1 MDKAGYDT
9 DIPEERT
16 RLTMKPAEK
25 NGGPL
30 PVVSVPAIKKHR
42 KGEKMFD
49 FIPARHIFVLMGF
62 LGLMNVYSLRVNL
75 SVALV
80 AMVKSSDSG
89 SKHSNHSEC
98 VYSLANV
105 SDPYSNNTHG
115 EKEQTGEFEWDTYT
129 QGIILGSFFYG
140 YVITQLPGGR
150 IAEVLGAKWM
160 FGLGILLTAVLTLA
174 IPEASRA
181 HYGGLIAIR
190 VLQGLGEGVTY
201 PAMHSMLA
209 QWSPKF
215 ERSTATALVHAGAHV
230 GAMAALTFSGFLASS
245 SFLGGWPAVFYVF
258 GLLGCVWFVFW
269 MLLVYDCPEE
279 HPRIT
284 QEEYDYIIL
293 NQGDEKVTKNA
304 KIPWKPI
311 MMSKGLW
318 ALSLAH
324 FGSNWIYYT
333 FLTIIPSYLAT
344 ILMYDIKKNGLISS
358 LPYLLTTITSCLAS
372 VYADVLRK
380 KGIMSTSA
388 IRKFF
393 NTAAAVVPAFLL
405 IGMPLAGCDR
415 LWSVVLLSLAGA
427 ALGVREVGFMV
438 THIDMSPDFA
448 GTLLG
453 VTNTVGNL
461 PGFLMP
467 YVAGVLTSEENSI
480 RTWSYFYY
488 IAAAVGIVCAAAFL
502 FFGTAELQPWGK
514 SPGANDELDQPEEP
528 KKEKISR
535 EEDGKIENSRL

>member
-1 MDKAGYDT
+1 
-9 DIPEERT
+9 
-16 RLTMKPAEK
+16 MKPVHKDGA
-25 NGGPL
+25 PL
-30 PVVSVPAIKKHR
+30 PDSSPPKIKKHR
-42 KGEKMFD
+42 KGEKLLD
-49 FIPARHIFVLMGF
+49 FIPCRHVFVLMGF
-62 LGLMNVYSLRVNL
+62 LGLLNVYSLRVNL

-80 AMVKSSDSG
+80 AMVKSVDSG
-89 SKHSNHSEC
+89 NKYSNHSEC
-98 VYSLANV
+98 YYGHANA
-105 SDPYSNNTHG
+105 SDAYSNKTEDQDQKHD
-115 EKEQTGEFEWDTYT
+115 TGEFEWDSYT

-160 FGLGILLTAVLTLA
+160 FGLGVFLTAALTLA
-174 IPEASRA
+174 IPVASRA
-181 HYGGLIAIR
+181 HYGALIAIR

-230 GAMAALTFSGFLASS
+230 GAMAALTFSGFLAAST
-245 SFLGGWPAVFYVF
+245 FLGGWPAVFYVF
-258 GLLGCVWFVFW
+258 GFLGCVWFVFW
-269 MLLVYDCPEE
+269 IYLVYDSPEE

-284 QEEYDYIIL
+284 QEEYDYIIV
-293 NQGDEKVTKNA
+293 NQGDEKVQKNL
-304 KIPWKPI
+304 KIPWKHI
-311 MMSKGLW
+311 ATSKGLW

-344 ILMYDIKKNGLISS
+344 ILLYDIKKNGLISS

-380 KGIMSTSA
+380 KGIMSTTA

-393 NTAAAVVPAFLL
+393 NTSAAVVPALLL

-415 LWSVVLLSLAGA
+415 VWSVVLLSLAGA

-453 VTNTVGNL
+453 VTNTIGNL

-488 IAAAVGIVCAAAFL
+488 IAAAVGIICAAAFL
-502 FFGTAELQPWGK
+502 FFGTAELQPWGR
-514 SPGANDELDQPEEP
+514 GAEAQEPVYTVDTEKPPKEEN
-528 KKEKISR
+528 KTES
-535 EEDGKIENSRL
+535 SRL

>member
-1 MDKAGYDT
+1 MQQPQQNGQN
-9 DIPEERT
+9 PGEESAP
-16 RLTMKPAEK
+16 LMMKPVHKDGAA
-25 NGGPL
+25 L
-30 PVVSVPAIKKHR
+30 PVESPPKIKKHR
-42 KGEKMFD
+42 KGEKLFD
-49 FIPARHIFVLMGF
+49 FIPCRHVFVLMGF
-62 LGLMNVYSLRVNL
+62 LGLLNVYSLRVNL

-80 AMVKSSDSG
+80 AMVKSVDSG
-89 SKHSNHSEC
+89 DKYHNHSEC
-98 VYSLANV
+98 SYSYANAT
-105 SDPYSNNTHG
+105 DAYSNKT
-115 EKEQTGEFEWDTYT
+115 EDQK
-129 QGIILGSFFYG
+129 
-140 YVITQLPGGR
+140 P
-150 IAEVLGAKWM
+150 
-160 FGLGILLTAVLTLA
+160 
-174 IPEASRA
+174 
-181 HYGGLIAIR
+181 
-190 VLQGLGEGVTY
+190 GVTY

-230 GAMAALTFSGFLASS
+230 GAMAALTFSGFLAAS

-258 GLLGCVWFVFW
+258 GFLGCVWFVFW
-269 MLLVYDCPEE
+269 MFLVYDSPED

-284 QEEYDYIIL
+284 QEEYDYILI
-293 NQGDEKVTKNA
+293 NQGEEKVQKNL

-311 MMSKGLW
+311 AMSKGLW

-333 FLTIIPSYLAT
+333 FLTIIPSYLST
-344 ILMYDIKKNGLISS
+344 ILLYDIKKNGLISS

-380 KGIMSTSA
+380 KGIMSTTA

-393 NTAAAVVPAFLL
+393 NTSAAVVPALLL

-415 LWSVVLLSLAGA
+415 VWSVVLLSLAGA

-453 VTNTVGNL
+453 VTNTIGNL

-488 IAAAVGIVCAAAFL
+488 IAAAVGIICAAAFL

-514 SPGANDELDQPEEP
+514 GTAAQEPAVMDE
-528 KKEKISR
+528 KEKPAK
-535 EEDGKIENSRL
+535 EESKTESSRL

>member
-1 MDKAGYDT
+1 M
-9 DIPEERT
+9 
-16 RLTMKPAEK
+16 MKPVHKDGA
-25 NGGPL
+25 PL
-30 PVVSVPAIKKHR
+30 PVASPPKIKKHR
-42 KGEKMFD
+42 KGEKLFD
-49 FIPARHIFVLMGF
+49 FIPCRHVFVFMGF
-62 LGLMNVYSLRVNL
+62 LGLLNVYSLRVNL

-80 AMVKSSDSG
+80 AMVKTADTG
-89 SKHSNHSEC
+89 SKYSNHSEC
-98 VYSLANV
+98 YYGYANAT
-105 SDPYSNNTHG
+105 DMYSNRTD
-115 EKEQTGEFEWDTYT
+115 EQKHDTGEFEWDSYT

-150 IAEVLGAKWM
+150 IAEVLGARWM
-160 FGLGILLTAVLTLA
+160 FGLGVFFTAVLTLA
-174 IPEASRA
+174 IPVASRA
-181 HYGGLIAIR
+181 HYGALIAIR

-230 GAMAALTFSGFLASS
+230 GAMAALTFSGFLAAST
-245 SFLGGWPAVFYVF
+245 FLGGWPAVFYVF
-258 GLLGCVWFVFW
+258 GFLGCVWFVFW
-269 MLLVYDCPEE
+269 MYLVYDGPED

-284 QEEYDYIIL
+284 QEEYDYILI
-293 NQGDEKVTKNA
+293 NQGDEKVQKNL
-304 KIPWKPI
+304 KIPWKSI
-311 MMSKGLW
+311 AMSKGLW

-344 ILMYDIKKNGLISS
+344 ILLYDIKKNGLISS

-380 KGIMSTSA
+380 KGIMSTTA

-393 NTAAAVVPAFLL
+393 NTAAAVVPALLL

-415 LWSVVLLSLAGA
+415 VWSVALLSLAGA

-453 VTNTVGNL
+453 VTNTIGNL

-514 SPGANDELDQPEEP
+514 GAEAQEPVYMVETEKPPKEEN
-528 KKEKISR
+528 KAES
-535 EEDGKIENSRL
+535 SRL

>member
-1 MDKAGYDT
+1 M
-9 DIPEERT
+9 
-16 RLTMKPAEK
+16 MKPAEK
-25 NGGPL
+25 DGAAF
-30 PVVSVPAIKKHR
+30 PAASPPKISKHR
-42 KGEKMFD
+42 KGERFFD
-49 FIPARHIFVLMGF
+49 FIPCRHIFVLMGF
-62 LGLMNVYSLRVNL
+62 LGLLNVYSLRVNL

-80 AMVKSSDSG
+80 AMVKSVDSG
-89 SKHSNHSEC
+89 DKYHNHSEC
-98 VYSLANV
+98 FYGYTNV
-105 SDPYSNNTHG
+105 TDTYSNNT
-115 EKEQTGEFEWDTYT
+115 EQKQETGEFEWDSYT

-150 IAEVLGAKWM
+150 IAEVLGARWM
-160 FGLGILLTAVLTLA
+160 FGLGVFLTAVLTLA
-174 IPEASRA
+174 IPVASRA
-181 HYGGLIAIR
+181 HYGALIAIR

-230 GAMAALTFSGFLASS
+230 GAMAALTFSGFLAAS

-258 GLLGCVWFVFW
+258 GFLGCIWFVFW
-269 MLLVYDCPEE
+269 MFLVYDSPED

-284 QEEYDYIIL
+284 QEEYDYILI
-293 NQGDEKVTKNA
+293 NQGDEKVQKNL

-311 MMSKGLW
+311 AMSKGLW

-344 ILMYDIKKNGLISS
+344 ILLYDIKKNGLISS

-380 KGIMSTSA
+380 KGIMSTTA

-393 NTAAAVVPAFLL
+393 NTSAAVVPALLL
-405 IGMPLAGCDR
+405 IGMPMAGCDR
-415 LWSVVLLSLAGA
+415 VWSVVLLSLAGA

-453 VTNTVGNL
+453 VTNTIGNL

-488 IAAAVGIVCAAAFL
+488 IAAAVGIICAAAFL

-514 SPGANDELDQPEEP
+514 GSHQEQPASPDV
-528 KKEKISR
+528 KEKPSK
-535 EEDGKIENSRL
+535 EDEKTESSRL

>member
-1 MDKAGYDT
+1 MKAYQENGAT
-9 DIPEERT
+9 LP
-16 RLTMKPAEK
+16 KPNK
-25 NGGPL
+25 VL
-30 PVVSVPAIKKHR
+30 QKRRH
-42 KGEKMFD
+42 GESFFD
-49 FIPARHIFVLMGF
+49 FIPTRYVFVFLGF

-80 AMVKSSDSG
+80 AMVKSKG
-89 SKHSNHSEC
+89 SKLPAGNTSTSEC
-98 VYSLANV
+98 YYGLGNTTEDVYHNS
-105 SDPYSNNTHG
+105 TG
-115 EKEQTGEFEWDTYT
+115 EDAPTGEFEWDQYT

-160 FGLGILLTAVLTLA
+160 FGLGIFLTAVLTLF
-174 IPEASRA
+174 IPIASRA
-181 HYGGLIAIR
+181 HYGALIAIR

-201 PAMHSMLA
+201 PAMHTMLA
-209 QWSPKF
+209 YWTPKF

-245 SFLGGWPAVFYVF
+245 NFLGGWPAVFYVF
-258 GLLGCVWFVFW
+258 GFLGCIWFGFW
-269 MLLVYDCPEE
+269 LYLVYDSPED

-284 QEEYDYIIL
+284 QEEYDYILL
-293 NQGDEKVTKNA
+293 NQGDEKVNKNA
-304 KIPWKPI
+304 KIPWKSI
-311 MMSKGLW
+311 LSSKGLW

-333 FLTIIPSYLAT
+333 FLTVIPTYLAT
-344 ILMYDIKKNGLISS
+344 VLMFDIKKNGLLSS

-380 KGIMSTSA
+380 RNIMSTSA
-388 IRKFF
+388 IRKLF
-393 NTAAAVVPAFLL
+393 NTAAAVIPAALL
-405 IGMPLAGCDR
+405 IGMPFAGCDR
-415 LWSVVLLSLAGA
+415 VWSVALLSLAGA

-453 VTNTVGNL
+453 VTNTIGNL

-467 YVAGVLTSEENSI
+467 YVAGVLTQEENSI

-488 IAAAVGIVCAAAFL
+488 IACAVGVFCAAAFVI
-502 FFGTAELQPWGK
+502 FGTAELQPWG
-514 SPGANDELDQPEEP
+514 STPGEKEEKKPATPEE
-528 KKEKISR
+528 KRKSFDDVR
-535 EEDGKIENSRL
+535 VSRL